1 MRYNAPHAGATRVRG
16 GPGADGKRVAATVF
30 LWRSRVS
37 PAPAG
42 KGWLSR
48 ISGGGPPVP
57 GDPPAT
63 TPEATLAG
71 LLRHLPFS
79 WALGLSLFRG
89 RGRLRVSAATVVSVL
104 GIGLGVATLTAVLA
118 VTGGF
123 EEAFR
128 DRILGV
134 YPHVVVM
141 SRGSTFTDYAD
152 VAARLAAVPGVV
164 GANPSTYDEMMIT
177 SDEGSSGA
185 IVKGVDLDGV
195 DRVSSLR
202 SLTRGGTL
210 EPLRHRPR
218 RPMGV
223 LLGCELMS
231 KLGVQ
236 PGGRVSLTTPLR
248 GVEGGGTGPFGMA
261 PTQQAF
267 VVVDCFESGF
277 YEYDA
282 RLVILDLAAAQEF
295 LGRGPEVRWIE
306 LRLDDLFDTEA
317 IRPALLAALSPYTW
331 KDFARDAVAVRD
343 RIDRVLADAFGDR
356 GAQSVQDLE
365 VAVLRARQ
373 ELEYGDLGAGP
384 PQRFRLIDWKEMN
397 RNLFGALRMQK
408 VVLALFFLIIVLVA
422 AFNIV
427 GTQLIVARERV
438 KEVSTLV
445 ALGASRRKLMA
456 VFVAHGFVLGLLGVV
471 VGLGLGRLVVS
482 GIRALDFGL
491 DPKVYLIT
499 ELPAVLHW
507 GDALTIA
514 GLSAVVVL
522 LSCLLSSWRATRL
535 NPVDGLRKVA

>member
-1 MRYNAPHAGATRVRG
+1 M
-16 GPGADGKRVAATVF
+16 
-30 LWRSRVS
+30 
-37 PAPAG
+37 
-42 KGWLSR
+42 
-48 ISGGGPPVP
+48 
-57 GDPPAT
+57 
-63 TPEATLAG
+63 
-71 LLRHLPFS
+71 RHLPFS
-79 WALGLSLFRG
+79 WAVGLSLFAG

-104 GIGLGVATLTAVLA
+104 GIGVGVATLTAVLA

-123 EEAFR
+123 EQAFR

-141 SRGSTFTDYAD
+141 SRGSTFTDYGKIAT
-152 VAARLAAVPGVV
+152 RLADVPGVV

-177 SDEGSSGA
+177 SDEGSAGA

-202 SLTRGGTL
+202 SLTRSGTL
-210 EPLRHRPR
+210 APLRFEPQ

-223 LLGCELMS
+223 VLGCELMAR
-231 KLGVQ
+231 LAVA
-236 PGGRVSLTTPLR
+236 PGSRVTLTTPLR
-248 GVEGGGTGPFGMA
+248 GLEGGGTGPFGMA
-261 PTQQAF
+261 PTQQTF

-282 RLVILDLAAAQEF
+282 RLVIMDLAAAQAF

-306 LRLDDLFDTEA
+306 LRLDDLFDTDA
-317 IRPALLAALSPYTW
+317 VRPALLSALHPYTLL
-331 KDFARDAVAVRD
+331 DFARDAAAVRN
-343 RIDRVLADAFGDR
+343 RIDGVIDESFGDA
-356 GAQSVQDLE
+356 GARTVQDLE
-365 VAVLRARQ
+365 VAVLRAQ
-373 ELEYGDLGAGP
+373 QTLEYGDLGTGP

-408 VVLALFFLIIVLVA
+408 VVLGLFFLIIVLVA

-445 ALGASRRKLMA
+445 ALGASRPRLMR
-456 VFVAHGFVLGLLGVV
+456 VFVVHGVVLGLLGVAF
-471 VGLGLGRLVVS
+471 GLALGRLVVS
-482 GIRALDFGL
+482 GIQALDFGL

-499 ELPAVLHW
+499 KLPAELHW

-514 GLSAVVVL
+514 GASAVVVL

-535 NPVDGLRKVA
+535 NPVDGLRKIA

>member
-1 MRYNAPHAGATRVRG
+1 M
-16 GPGADGKRVAATVF
+16 VASG
-30 LWRSRVS
+30 SRC
-37 PAPAG
+37 
-42 KGWLSR
+42 L
-48 ISGGGPPVP
+48 GPPFGVQSARR
-57 GDPPAT
+57 GLDPRIR
-63 TPEATLAG
+63 ESRRQSLAG

-79 WALGLSLFRG
+79 LAVGLSLFAG
-89 RGRLRVSAATVVSVL
+89 RGRLRVSAATLVSVL
-104 GIGLGVATLTAVLA
+104 GIGVGVATLTAVLA

-141 SRGSTFTDYAD
+141 SRGSTFTDYKD
-152 VAARLAAVPGVV
+152 VAARMAAVPGVV

-177 SDEGSSGA
+177 SDEGSAGA

-210 EPLRHRPR
+210 APLRYEPR
-218 RPMGV
+218 RPMNV
-223 LLGCELMS
+223 LLGCELMDR
-231 KLGVQ
+231 LNVV
-236 PGGRVSLTTPLR
+236 PGGRVTLTTPLR

-261 PTQQAF
+261 PSAQTF
-267 VVVDCFESGF
+267 VVADCFESGF

-282 RLVILDLAAAQEF
+282 RLVILDLAAAQAF

-306 LRLDDLFDTEA
+306 LRLDDLFDTDA
-317 IRPALLAALSPYTW
+317 IRPALLSALHPYTLLN
-331 KDFARDAVAVRD
+331 FVQDAVGVRD
-343 RIDRVLADAFGDR
+343 RINTVIDESFEGV
-356 GAQSVQDLE
+356 GAQSAQDLE
-365 VAVLRARQ
+365 VAVLRVQ
-373 ELEYGDLGAGP
+373 QTLEYSELGAGP

-408 VVLALFFLIIVLVA
+408 VVLGLFFLIIVLVA

-445 ALGASRRKLMA
+445 ALGASRTRLMG
-456 VFVAHGFVLGLLGVV
+456 VFVAHGVALGLVGVLF
-471 VGLGLGRLVVS
+471 GLILGRLVVS

-499 ELPAVLHW
+499 KLPAVLHW

-535 NPVDGLRKVA
+535 NPVDGLRKIA

>member
-1 MRYNAPHAGATRVRG
+1 MPSRSFGDHSPSDHASGALCATIRSARRPIPCI
-16 GPGADGKRVAATVF
+16 PG
-30 LWRSRVS
+30 
-37 PAPAG
+37 
-42 KGWLSR
+42 
-48 ISGGGPPVP
+48 
-57 GDPPAT
+57 

-79 WALGLSLFRG
+79 WALGLSLFTG

-104 GIGLGVATLTAVLA
+104 GIGVGVATLTAVLA

-141 SRGSTFTDYAD
+141 SRGNTFTGYEE
-152 VAARLAAVPGVV
+152 VAARLGTVPGVAGV
-164 GANPSTYDEMMIT
+164 NPSTYDEMMIS
-177 SDEGSSGA
+177 SDEGSAGA

-210 EPLRHRPR
+210 EPLRYEPR

-223 LLGCELMS
+223 LLGCELAS
-231 KLGVQ
+231 RLGVA
-236 PGGRVSLTTPLR
+236 PGGRVTLTTPLR
-248 GVEGGGTGPFGMA
+248 GIEGGGRGPLGMA
-261 PTQQAF
+261 PSQQAF

-277 YEYDA
+277 YEYDS
-282 RLVILDLAAAQEF
+282 RLVILDLTAAQTF

-306 LRLDDLFDTEA
+306 LRLDNLFDSEA
-317 IRPALLAALSPYTW
+317 IRPALLSVLSPFTLV
-331 KDFARDAVAVRD
+331 DFARDAVAVRD
-343 RIDRVLADAFGDR
+343 RIDRVIDDSFGTA
-356 GAQSVQDLE
+356 GAGSVQDLE
-365 VAVLRARQ
+365 VAVLRSRQ
-373 ELEYGDLGAGP
+373 ALEYSELGSGP
-384 PQRFRLIDWKEMN
+384 PQRYRVIDWKEMN

-438 KEVSTLV
+438 KEVATLV
-445 ALGASRRKLMA
+445 ALGASRRQLMR
-456 VFVAHGFVLGLLGVV
+456 VFVAHGFVLGLLGVF

-499 ELPAVLHW
+499 KLPAVLHW

-514 GLSAVVVL
+514 GASAVVVL